1 MGRTSVVSLCVSR
14 NCATLGS
21 RNGGE
26 TEIIRIAGNGRELLR
41 ACNQRQSNRAPS
53 KEQNPYLNE
62 LKCKKKNNSGSLT
75 VSSVAYFI
83 KYNSFNPVESQTVLH
98 QGSRCFQLFSALHF
112 PMLTTY
118 DPYHMSALGSKGLC
132 RYIEDQR
139 SRNCSQA
146 WLSVP
151 SLETERRGPRWR
163 CWRLALIASNSTASG
178 VDRKSPH
185 RKPAVMP
192 LPRRADQDIAERV
205 SSSLHGFHGDRWVTC
220 FEIRKVSRCVE
231 PDLAES
237 FLQHRKWRT
246 ALQALTH
253 FRHARK
259 CWHMQSSTLW

>member
-1 MGRTSVVSLCVSR
+1 MCSIVFST
-14 NCATLGS
+14 
-21 RNGGE
+21 
-26 TEIIRIAGNGRELLR
+26 ELL
-41 ACNQRQSNRAPS
+41 
-53 KEQNPYLNE
+53 Y
-62 LKCKKKNNSGSLT
+62 
-75 VSSVAYFI
+75 
-83 KYNSFNPVESQTVLH
+83 
-98 QGSRCFQLFSALHF
+98 
-112 PMLTTY
+112 MLTTY
-118 DPYHMSALGSKGLC
+118 EPYHMSCWSKGLC

-151 SLETERRGPRWR
+151 SLGTERRGPRWR
-163 CWRLALIASNSTASG
+163 CWCLATIASNSNASG
-178 VDRKSPH
+178 GDRRSPH

-205 SSSLHGFHGDRWVTC
+205 SSSLHGEHRWMTC

-237 FLQHRKWRT
+237 FLQYQKWRT